1 MPVSTHTSSGENQI
15 YLSVYKNCDDALLF
29 WRTKVGGKW
38 DRAIPGCLGFSI
50 QRQRQDKHGNWKDT
64 EILRNRVGFAA
75 QPLPKRVEDTTYL
88 SEPSDT
94 WPFQRYDW
102 TDHGATNGDTVRYRV
117 VAMGSPSSGKPG
129 NKRLPTLADSGW
141 TDAITIT
148 GETGDGRFAAFFN
161 RGHVMSQYIARIMRD
176 QQLTK
181 KQLMEKIKEL
191 EEPVRRFLSGE
202 LRGAMLRLLDE
213 AIEDVNLD
221 FYAALYELTDPEL
234 IQRLVQLRG
243 RAHVVLANGSNKKGD
258 GNSEARKTLKKAKVD
273 VRDRMLGSKG
283 LGHNKF
289 ALLYNHQTGKAT
301 KCWTGSTNW
310 SASGL
315 CTQLNNGLLVNDPKI
330 AEIYSRQWD
339 LLAEAGNAFTETLV
353 SENNQS
359 PKKAGDASVWFT
371 RMSNPQKKDKKP
383 GTDLKGLVK
392 LIEGAKEMILYV
404 MFQPGP
410 QPLVSVLLKMRELYV
425 KGVISTLIAT
435 NEEVFHLQNIDTT
448 SKEYHNALIQ
458 PDGIGE
464 DFGYWL
470 KEVTRKEFLYPNQ
483 APGIGHAITHAKMFV
498 IDPFTDHCKVVTG
511 SHNFSK
517 SASENNDEN
526 FIVIEGNRELA
537 EFYSVACLSTYE
549 HYRYRAYLKDKKE
562 SGEEPWSHLD
572 ATPQWQGRYLSKRLI
587 SQLKLW
593 VR

>member
-1 MPVSTHTSSGENQI
+1 
-15 YLSVYKNCDDALLF
+15 
-29 WRTKVGGKW
+29 
-38 DRAIPGCLGFSI
+38 
-50 QRQRQDKHGNWKDT
+50 
-64 EILRNRVGFAA
+64 
-75 QPLPKRVEDTTYL
+75 
-88 SEPSDT
+88 
-94 WPFQRYDW
+94 
-102 TDHGATNGDTVRYRV
+102 
-117 VAMGSPSSGKPG
+117 
-129 NKRLPTLADSGW
+129 
-141 TDAITIT
+141 
-148 GETGDGRFAAFFN
+148 
-161 RGHVMSQYIARIMRD
+161 
-176 QQLTK
+176 
-181 KQLMEKIKEL
+181 
-191 EEPVRRFLSGE
+191 
-202 LRGAMLRLLDE
+202 MLRLLDE
-213 AIEDVNLD
+213 AIEDVHLD

-315 CTQLNNGLLVNDPKI
+315 CTQLNNGLLINDPKI

-339 LLAEAGNAFTETLV
+339 LLAEAGDAFTETLL

-371 RMSNPQKKDKKP
+371 RMSNPEKKDKNP

-410 QPLVSVLLKMRELYV
+410 QPLVSILLKMRELYV

-470 KEVTRKEFLYPNQ
+470 KEVTRREFLYPNQ

-517 SASENNDEN
+517 SASEANDEN

-562 SGEEPWSHLD
+562 RGEEPWSHLD